1 MGRKK
6 KLALFLFVLDVVI
19 LAVGC
24 LSDTLLIFAS
34 LNILGLMML
43 VFLWLGNRMLLKSPW
58 YRNLLVDYDHEIYPD
73 NVWYRAHDERNF
85 DLVNLGSSSSVYAF
99 DYAGYD
105 VKAMNWARQ
114 PQTLLDDIRLVKN
127 FHSILKEGG
136 YVLISIMPF
145 TSINKQTG
153 LLDAVRYGQTV
164 ADVLLEEKYR
174 RKANFLA
181 RYPIFM
187 GKRALK
193 EVVKALIGYHQNVQK
208 WQQPENNLMSEAEL
222 EADAMK
228 WDKGWRQQFSI
239 ADYKDPLTKTNAE
252 GRQVRIQA
260 MRDLI
265 DFCQERGYKPIYVIL
280 PMTKQLRHYLHDEF
294 LDKYVYEYL
303 KQVERDVPV
312 LDYLKDEEMLQ
323 PELYANAYFLN
334 KQGARKFTGKVLQAI
349 DDGVI

>member
-6 KLALFLFVLDVVI
+6 KLALLLLFLDVIMLV
-19 LAVGC
+19 VC
-24 LSDTLLIFAS
+24 YLSDELPIFIG
-34 LNILGLMML
+34 LNILGLIML
-43 VFLWLGNRMLLKSPW
+43 AFLWLGNRVLLKSPW

-85 DLVNLGSSSSVYAF
+85 ELVNLGSSSSVYAF
-99 DYAGYD
+99 DYVGHD

-127 FHSILKEGG
+127 FHSILKDGG

-153 LLDAVRYGQTV
+153 LMDAVRYSQTL

-181 RYPIFM
+181 KYPIFM

-193 EVVKALIGYHQNVQK
+193 EAFKAIIGYHQNVQM
-208 WQQPENNLMSEAEL
+208 WQQPENNPMNEAEL
-222 EADAMK
+222 EADAMN
-228 WDKGWRQQFSI
+228 WDRGWRQQFSI
-239 ADYKDPLTKTNAE
+239 ADYKAPLTETNAE
-252 GRQVRIQA
+252 GRHVRIQA

-265 DFCQERGYKPIYVIL
+265 DFCQERGYKPVYVIL

-312 LDYLKDEEMLQ
+312 LDYLKDEELLR
-323 PELYANAYFLN
+323 PEWYANAYFLN
-334 KQGARKFTGKVLQAI
+334 KKGAKKFTGKVLE
-349 DDGVI
+349 DLNL

>member
-1 MGRKK
+1 MGKKK
-6 KLALFLFVLDVVI
+6 KLAALLLVLDVIMLV
-19 LAVGC
+19 VC
-24 LSDTLLIFAS
+24 YLSDKLLIFAA
-34 LNILGLMML
+34 LNALGLVML
-43 VFLWLGNRMLLKSPW
+43 TFLWQGNRVLLKSSW
-58 YRNLLVDYDHEIYPD
+58 YRNMLVDYDHEIYPD
-73 NVWYRAHDERNF
+73 NVWYRVHDERNF

-99 DYAGYD
+99 DYDGHD
-105 VKAMNWARQ
+105 VKAMNWAQQ

-153 LLDAVRYGQTV
+153 LLNAVRYSQTL

-193 EVVKALIGYHQNVQK
+193 EVVKALIGCHQNMQK
-208 WQQPENNLMSEAEL
+208 WQQPENNSMSEAEL
-222 EADAMK
+222 EADAMN

-265 DFCQERGYKPIYVIL
+265 DFCQERGYKPVYVIL

-303 KQVERDVPV
+303 KQVERDVPI